1 MLMRAG
7 MVGVVV
13 AAAAAL
19 AGCGGQTRS
28 AAPDHAQV
36 VAAFSGSPAPLAA
49 LHAQPSRLLGGG
61 VHSFKT
67 LLAGLR
73 GYPVVVN
80 EWGSWC
86 TDCVSEFPAFQRAAV
101 AYGRRVAFVGVDVED
116 AGASAAS
123 FLHRF
128 PVTYPSYVDPKQHIA
143 QMLEASGYYPQ
154 TVYISRRGTVLY
166 DHPGPYTSVSML
178 ERDVRRYG
186 LQ

>member
-7 MVGVVV
+7 MVGLVL
-13 AAAAAL
+13 AAAAL
-19 AGCGGQTRS
+19 AGCGDQTRN

-36 VAAFSGSPAPLAA
+36 VAAFRGSPAPLAS
-49 LHAQPSRLLGGG
+49 LHAQPNRLIAGGMG
-61 VHSFKT
+61 GFKAR
-67 LLAGLR
+67 LAGLR

-86 TDCVSEFPAFQRAAV
+86 PNCVSEFPEFQRAAV

-116 AGASAAS
+116 ANAAATS
-123 FLHRF
+123 FLRRF
-128 PVTYPSYVDPKQHIA
+128 PVTYPSYVDPKQQIA

-154 TVYISRRGTVLY
+154 TVYISRKGVVLY
-166 DHPGPYTSVSML
+166 DHPGPYTSTAEL
-178 ERDVRRYG
+178 EHDIRRYE